1 MNEVLK
7 NRIKSLAWRTL
18 MMITVVVLSFIVDNE
33 TELQL
38 PSYVI
43 VFSGLIAGEL
53 SKYLNSAK

>member
-1 MNEVLK
+1 
-7 NRIKSLAWRTL
+7 